1 MLYYLNNFQNL
12 CQEKWERIFEY
23 FNEDEY
29 NLMVWSTFIITTA
42 LYWTLGLFYTF
53 LDVTGKPGILTR
65 YRVQDSSNYPVK
77 LLRIYRI
84 IKQVLFNQIFVG
96 IPFNVVAYKLVKW
109 RNINNWIILP
119 PLQWIAFE
127 ILIFTAVYEIGF
139 FYSHWLLHQPK
150 LYKYIHKQHH
160 ECTTP
165 IAISAMYCHPVEHVL
180 SNLIPLFMGPLLM
193 GSHYVSHQ
201 LWYIIAV
208 LSTIND
214 HSGYHFPFIP
224 SCEMHNFHH
233 LKFKQNYGMT
243 GIFDRLHGTS
253 TQYRNSKQFQ
263 RHYISFSF
271 VPVKDL
277 YPDD

>member
-1 MLYYLNNFQNL
+1 MKTNITLWYIYYNN
-12 CQEKWERIFEY
+12 R
-23 FNEDEY
+23 
-29 NLMVWSTFIITTA
+29 
-42 LYWTLGLFYTF
+42 TL
-53 LDVTGKPGILTR
+53 LDVGPLLHIPRRNRKTG
-65 YRVQDSSNYPVK
+65 YFDSLQSTGFFKLSCKLITVK